1 MKNPLSGKNEVVIK
15 IDERYFRPS
24 EVASLIG
31 DPKLAKEKLGWIP
44 KITLEEII
52 TEMIDND
59 KKEAL
64 KESILIQN
72 GFNVSKTR
80 ENPPSS

>member
-1 MKNPLSGKNEVVIK
+1 ML
-15 IDERYFRPS
+15 
-24 EVASLIG
+24 G
-31 DPKLAKEKLGWIP
+31 DPSKAKEKLGWIP

-72 GFNVSKTR
+72 GFNISKSR
-80 ENPPSS
+80 ENPPSN